1 MPSSPRTPA
10 ADLPASVV
18 EARFDALIGQ
28 YAAETVVAMLERPAQ
43 VGDYQLLETLRS
55 RPMPDTASALAFLAA
70 TRRMVPFQQARDLRA
85 LLALIGREH
94 EALPMRDRQLF
105 HSIAASTGRSKESVE
120 GEAYRARWLDAHF
133 PALLDALE
141 AGMTTLQHC
150 WTIVD
155 ATFGLQ
161 DVDILAT
168 IARLALPAA
177 LVANLRDFRA
187 TVNELVTL
195 HDPSAPER
203 RARAKRARGV
213 TVVRLGDG
221 VSMLQIVDADET
233 VTAMKGVIDDAAVQA
248 RRAQRAERR
257 ASTRAAAEKAAAEK
271 AAADAAAEAAAGQPS
286 TSGAEADDATDEPA
300 DVEPADVEQPGPA
313 EPTDE
318 SATDAPPATDGPAHE
333 PATPKPM
340 PWGELRASCAAAF
353 FLGRRGS
360 DGSMEWDEKA
370 ATQVHVSIA
379 IDARTLAEVEDNLAR
394 QGRDPLVAGVARA
407 LCVRPDLIRRVL
419 TDPKRGHLLDYGS
432 AVYLPRPVRSHDY
445 HRDGHRCRCCGRRLT
460 AGEMDHLTDFRLG
473 GPSSADNTW
482 LLCPECHQRKTAG
495 LITVTGDAGG
505 PVEVTLDTG
514 ITFIS
519 RPPAFLPVPERDAI
533 LHAGA
538 EPVRFTARPP
548 APGSARPDPELP
560 SPLHPADDAAHSEVW
575 DEEPP
580 PF

>member
-1 MPSSPRTPA
+1 MSSSPRTPV

-18 EARFDALIGQ
+18 EARFDAMIDQL
-28 YAAETVVAMLERPAQ
+28 AAETVLAMLERPAQ

-85 LLALIGREH
+85 LLAIIGREH

-105 HSIAASTGRSKESVE
+105 HSIAQSTGRSKEAVE
-120 GEAYRARWLDAHF
+120 GEAHRARWLDAYF

-141 AGMTTLQHC
+141 AGQTTLAHC

-155 ATFGLQ
+155 ATFGLE

-177 LVANLRDFRA
+177 LVQNLRDFRA

-221 VSMLQIVDADET
+221 VSMLQIVDTDET
-233 VTAMKGVIDDAAVQA
+233 ITTIKGVIDDAAVQA
-248 RRAQRAERR
+248 RRAQRAEQR
-257 ASTRAAAEKAAAEK
+257 AHAKAAAAEQ
-271 AAADAAAEAAAGQPS
+271 AAADAAATAA
-286 TSGAEADDATDEPA
+286 SGDVDDATDEPEH
-300 DVEPADVEQPGPA
+300 DEQP
-313 EPTDE
+313 EPGE
-318 SATDAPPATDGPAHE
+318 PIHE
-333 PATPKPM
+333 PAADPACDEPAAPTLM

-353 FLGRRGS
+353 FLGRRGT
-360 DGSMEWDEKA
+360 DGSVEWDEKA

-379 IDARTLAEVEDNLAR
+379 IDAKTLAGVEDNLAR
-394 QGRDPLVAGVARA
+394 QGHDPLVSSVARA
-407 LCVRPDLIRRVL
+407 LCVHPDLIRRVL
-419 TDPKRGHLLDYGS
+419 TDPKRGHLLDYGT
-432 AVYLPRPVRSHDY
+432 AVYLPRPVRSHDR

-495 LITVTGDAGG
+495 LIKVSGDAGG

-514 ITFIS
+514 ITFTS

-548 APGSARPDPELP
+548 APGPARPDPDLP
-560 SPLHPADDAAHSEVW
+560 RPLHPADQPARPEVW

>member
-18 EARFDALIGQ
+18 EARFDALIDQ

-94 EALPMRDRQLF
+94 EARPMRDRQLF
-105 HSIAASTGRSKESVE
+105 HSIAQSTGRSKESVE
-120 GEAYRARWLDAHF
+120 GEACRARWLDAHF
-133 PALLDALE
+133 PDLLDALE
-141 AGMTTLQHC
+141 AGRTTLQHC
-150 WTIVD
+150 WTLVD

-213 TVVRLGDG
+213 TVIRLGDG

-248 RRAQRAERR
+248 RRAQRAEQR
-257 ASTRAAAEKAAAEK
+257 ANAKAAAEK
-271 AAADAAAEAAAGQPS
+271 AAADAAAAAGQSS
-286 TSGAEADDATDEPA
+286 TSGAGADDATDEPA
-300 DVEPADVEQPGPA
+300 DVEQPGPA
-313 EPTDE
+313 GPTGG
-318 SATDAPPATDGPAHE
+318 SATDAQPSADDPASDE
-333 PATPKPM
+333 PAAPAPM

-353 FLGRRGS
+353 FLGRRGA
-360 DGSMEWDEKA
+360 DGSVEWDEKA

-379 IDARTLAEVEDNLAR
+379 IDAKTLAGVEDNLAR

-407 LCVRPDLIRRVL
+407 LCVHPDLVRRVL

-432 AVYLPRPVRSHDY
+432 AVYLPRPVRSHDS

-460 AGEMDHLTDFRLG
+460 AGEMDHLVDFRLG
-473 GPSSADNTW
+473 GVNGHLDVP
-482 LLCPECHQRKTAG
+482 
-495 LITVTGDAGG
+495 AGG
-505 PVEVTLDTG
+505 Q
-514 ITFIS
+514 
-519 RPPAFLPVPERDAI
+519 
-533 LHAGA
+533 
-538 EPVRFTARPP
+538 
-548 APGSARPDPELP
+548 
-560 SPLHPADDAAHSEVW
+560 
-575 DEEPP
+575 
-580 PF
+580 

>member
-18 EARFDALIGQ
+18 EARFDALIDQ

-94 EALPMRDRQLF
+94 EARPMRDRQLF
-105 HSIAASTGRSKESVE
+105 HSIAQSTGRSKESVE
-120 GEAYRARWLDAHF
+120 GEACRARWLDAHF
-133 PALLDALE
+133 PDLLDALE
-141 AGMTTLQHC
+141 AGRTTLQHC
-150 WTIVD
+150 WTLVD

-213 TVVRLGDG
+213 TVIQLGDG

-248 RRAQRAERR
+248 RRAQRAEQR
-257 ASTRAAAEKAAAEK
+257 ANAKAAGEKAAAEK
-271 AAADAAAEAAAGQPS
+271 AAADAAAEAAAGQSS

-300 DVEPADVEQPGPA
+300 DVEPADVERPGPA
-313 EPTDE
+313 GPTGG
-318 SATDAPPATDGPAHE
+318 SATDAQTSADDPASDE
-333 PATPKPM
+333 PAAPAPM

-353 FLGRRGS
+353 FLGRRGA
-360 DGSMEWDEKA
+360 DGSVEWDEKA

-379 IDARTLAEVEDNLAR
+379 IDAKTLAGVEDNLAR
-394 QGRDPLVAGVARA
+394 QGRDPWSRE
-407 LCVRPDLIRRVL
+407 
-419 TDPKRGHLLDYGS
+419 S
-432 AVYLPRPVRSHDY
+432 PVRCACTRTWS
-445 HRDGHRCRCCGRRLT
+445 
-460 AGEMDHLTDFRLG
+460 AG
-473 GPSSADNTW
+473 S
-482 LLCPECHQRKTAG
+482 
-495 LITVTGDAGG
+495 
-505 PVEVTLDTG
+505 
-514 ITFIS
+514 
-519 RPPAFLPVPERDAI
+519 
-533 LHAGA
+533 
-538 EPVRFTARPP
+538 
-548 APGSARPDPELP
+548 
-560 SPLHPADDAAHSEVW
+560 
-575 DEEPP
+575 
-580 PF
+580 